1 MSPIQKSSHESF
13 VRISLLVGIGLMEG
27 LGCTPQDVHG
37 TAIETWGSPADT
49 GSQSQ
54 QPWRG
59 GIIQALPPDGMA
71 ERARSAS
78 VDETG
83 NFLIP
88 AVPAGFYWLA
98 YPDDLTD
105 RFREA
110 NTYVWTD
117 AREFDLGL
125 QGLTMLVPGTARMPM
140 PTPITGLQSV
150 EPGDFMEAYGTSYGW
165 SMSWN
170 LPTPG
175 AITTTWPT
183 DKAIPF
189 RVSPSEQII
198 VKQWQRSLLDNR
210 LLVESTVRAGRS
222 AAPADKDTEVPVTLT
237 DAAPASVDVKID
249 HSAIMGQL
257 SGLSGSFDI
266 QFKLMADGDPSDALP
281 GDRNLLLKISNVTAP
296 AGDPSANRLRYMDP
310 YPASW
315 SRRYELQYLS
325 ITEYRVDGTHSI
337 ASCRAGLD
345 LFGAA
350 SELSQGPLRP
360 NLSLPQ
366 MLAIDGS
373 TAMVGRD
380 DVELAPTITW
390 KPPAIGEAS
399 VYLLR
404 IVQLVKEPEREYHD
418 ILAGSFLTSQTEARI
433 PAGVLQ
439 PGGQYY
445 LELIAVAGLG
455 SDALTTPRAAVAR
468 RWSQSSAH
476 VCSAAFHTR

>member
-1 MSPIQKSSHESF
+1 MSYVAVSVSSGAFMSPIQKSSHESF
-13 VRISLLVGIGLMEG
+13 VRISLLVGIGLMVG
-27 LGCTPQDVHG
+27 LGCTPRMF
-37 TAIETWGSPADT
+37 TARPSRPGDLQQIPALRVSSRGEVGSFRRCLQTAWPS
-49 GSQSQ
+49 GLV
-54 QPWRG
+54 QP
-59 GIIQALPPDGMA
+59 
-71 ERARSAS
+71 RSMKR
-78 VDETG
+78 G

-165 SMSWN
+165 SMS
-170 LPTPG
+170 LESTPPG

-257 SGLSGSFDI
+257 SGLSRIVRYPI
-266 QFKLMADGDPSDALP
+266 QADG
-281 GDRNLLLKISNVTAP
+281 
-296 AGDPSANRLRYMDP
+296 
-310 YPASW
+310 
-315 SRRYELQYLS
+315 RR
-325 ITEYRVDGTHSI
+325 R
-337 ASCRAGLD
+337 
-345 LFGAA
+345 
-350 SELSQGPLRP
+350 SQRCL
-360 NLSLPQ
+360 
-366 MLAIDGS
+366 
-373 TAMVGRD
+373 
-380 DVELAPTITW
+380 
-390 KPPAIGEAS
+390 
-399 VYLLR
+399 
-404 IVQLVKEPEREYHD
+404 
-418 ILAGSFLTSQTEARI
+418 
-433 PAGVLQ
+433 
-439 PGGQYY
+439 
-445 LELIAVAGLG
+445 
-455 SDALTTPRAAVAR
+455 AR
-468 RWSQSSAH
+468 RSESASQNIQRDGAG
-476 VCSAAFHTR
+476 R